1 MSDWLVRQLFEEDRK
16 RVEKGEV
23 RNNETSK
30 TIRIN
35 VCYECSFLLDDP
47 NKELKSLNVLGN
59 YSFSLSREPSYLQW
73 HWIKIVKGFASLTH
87 FFHVLFSVVISP
99 LSFLFVDLTL

>member
-59 YSFSLSREPSYLQW
+59 SCFFLYFLRT
-73 HWIKIVKGFASLTH
+73 IVYNGIGLRLLR
-87 FFHVLFSVVISP
+87 VSP
-99 LSFLFVDLTL
+99 P